1 MIRRSNFHR
10 ALSLLAAAVVGGTT
24 ALLPTGAAVASAA
37 SCSDVEVV
45 FARGTTE
52 PVGPGFIGQNFTD
65 SLRGQLGNRTVGLY
79 SVDYPATDNWPTSVI
94 GVNDASAHIRQI
106 AATCPD
112 TSIVLGGFSQGAAVA
127 QLVTADAAAVPPNSF
142 AYGTTSPLPPDVADR
157 VDAVALFGKPNQRFL
172 FLIGQPYVPVGSAFV
187 SKTIDLC
194 ALNDPI
200 CSGGLDPAAHNAY
213 PANGMVAQAAAF
225 AAGRV

>member
-1 MIRRSNFHR
+1 MIRRPDRRVS
-10 ALSLLAAAVVGGTT
+10 ALLAAAAFVSTT
-24 ALLPTGAAVASAA
+24 TLGATVTPIASAA
-37 SCSDVEVV
+37 ACSDVEVV

-52 PVGPGFIGQNFTD
+52 PVGPGFIGQDFAD

-79 SVDYPATDNWPTSVI
+79 SVDYPATDNWPTAVI
-94 GVNDASAHIRQI
+94 GVNDASAHIRQV
-106 AATCPD
+106 AAECPD

-142 AYGTTSPLPPDVADR
+142 AFGTTSPLPPEVADR

-172 FLIGQPYVPVGSAFV
+172 FLIGQPYVPVGATFQA
-187 SKTIDLC
+187 KTIDLC
-194 ALNDPI
+194 AVNDPI

>member
-1 MIRRSNFHR
+1 MIRPSNFHR
-10 ALSLLAAAVVGGTT
+10 VSSLIAAAVVAGTAT
-24 ALLPTGAAVASAA
+24 LLPIGTATASAA

-52 PVGPGFIGQNFTD
+52 PVGAGFVGQSFTD
-65 SLRGQLGNRTVGLY
+65 SLRGQLGDKTVGLY
-79 SVDYPATDNWPTSVI
+79 SVNYPATDNWPTAVV
-94 GVNDASAHIRQI
+94 GVNDAGAHIRQV
-106 AATCPD
+106 AADCPD

-142 AYGTTSPLPPDVADR
+142 AYGTTAPLPPDVADR

-194 ALNDPI
+194 AINDPI